1 MKARSLVI
9 GLLLAGC
16 AVGPDVQRPEVA
28 MQARFVGG
36 DAQAIQAL
44 ATEQWWLAY
53 NDATLT
59 ALVKRGLA
67 QNLDVMAATEAIRQ
81 AEAELR
87 ATGVN
92 AATSG
97 ALAASATRSG
107 GSGASSTVSTNS
119 STLGA
124 SMVIDLFGGIRHARN
139 AAAAALTG
147 AQADAETIRLA
158 WLAELLAAYSNAR
171 FYQEALA
178 LTRTTITSREQTVE
192 ITRTQRDAGAATEY
206 EVAEAQ
212 ALLSTARAS
221 LPQYAAL
228 FDANVFAIAT
238 LLNEPAGPIMAQMQR
253 GAPQLPVPK
262 GARTGVPADLLRN
275 RPDVRSAEADL
286 AAALATVGVAEAALY
301 PSLTL
306 SGTVGRSDGAT
317 DWSFGPQLS
326 LPVFNQGQLRATRDA
341 RISAARQAEIRWR
354 AAITGAV
361 EDVQTAQSSLSRYRQ
376 QAALLHTA
384 ANDHG
389 RALALAQQNYRSGAI
404 TLLDLLETDRN
415 TNAARISAASAANDA
430 AQAWATLKIAIGAG
444 SAATGPRSN

>member
-67 QNLDVMAATEAIRQ
+67 QNLDVMAATEAD
-81 AEAELR
+81 LR

-107 GSGASSTVSTNS
+107 GSGASSSISTNR

-147 AQADAETIRLA
+147 A
-158 WLAELLAAYSNAR
+158 
-171 FYQEALA
+171 
-178 LTRTTITSREQTVE
+178 
-192 ITRTQRDAGAATEY
+192 
-206 EVAEAQ
+206 
-212 ALLSTARAS
+212 
-221 LPQYAAL
+221 
-228 FDANVFAIAT
+228 
-238 LLNEPAGPIMAQMQR
+238 
-253 GAPQLPVPK
+253 
-262 GARTGVPADLLRN
+262 
-275 RPDVRSAEADL
+275 
-286 AAALATVGVAEAALY
+286 
-301 PSLTL
+301 
-306 SGTVGRSDGAT
+306 
-317 DWSFGPQLS
+317 
-326 LPVFNQGQLRATRDA
+326 
-341 RISAARQAEIRWR
+341 
-354 AAITGAV
+354 
-361 EDVQTAQSSLSRYRQ
+361 
-376 QAALLHTA
+376 
-384 ANDHG
+384 
-389 RALALAQQNYRSGAI
+389 
-404 TLLDLLETDRN
+404 
-415 TNAARISAASAANDA
+415 
-430 AQAWATLKIAIGAG
+430 
-444 SAATGPRSN
+444 